1 MIAFNLA
8 CYASVTGRM
17 EEAKKHLRDAI
28 ALDKD
33 IRELATDD
41 EDLRP
46 LWDWSPASSS
56 PPCMPSFELKSV
68 GRIAELVQ
76 VAVHLTQFGK
86 IYSAEF
92 VELNSRT
99 VNGSPRSPE
108 TNTNTQT

>member
-1 MIAFNLA
+1 MA
-8 CYASVTGRM
+8 
-17 EEAKKHLRDAI
+17 
-28 ALDKD
+28 
-33 IRELATDD
+33 
-41 EDLRP
+41 
-46 LWDWSPASSS
+46 
-56 PPCMPSFELKSV
+56 SFELKSV

>member
-1 MIAFNLA
+1 
-8 CYASVTGRM
+8 
-17 EEAKKHLRDAI
+17 
-28 ALDKD
+28 
-33 IRELATDD
+33 
-41 EDLRP
+41 
-46 LWDWSPASSS
+46 
-56 PPCMPSFELKSV
+56 MPSFELKSV

-86 IYSAEF
+86 IYGAEF